1 MIQDFWDEI
10 LLFKGLYDRTL
21 DPVAQRCGLTRMEL
35 DLLLFLH
42 NNPGHATAAE
52 AVRLRR
58 WTKSH
63 VSVAVHALEE
73 RGLLS
78 AVHPPGNRKVLSL
91 TPLPAAEN
99 VIREGTAAQDRF
111 METLNRGVSPEELV
125 LAAQIIQKIARNI
138 RDLEKSEVIP

>member
-1 MIQDFWDEI
+1 MAREFLDNI

-42 NNPGHATAAE
+42 NNPDHATAAE

-63 VSVAVHALEE
+63 VSAAVHALEG
-73 RGLLS
+73 RGFLS
-78 AVHPPGNRKVLSL
+78 AIHPPGNRKVLSL
-91 TPLPAAEN
+91 TLLPAAEN
-99 VIREGTAAQDRF
+99 AIRQGTDAQNWF
-111 METLNRGVSPEELV
+111 VETLNRGVTPKELALV
-125 LAAQIIQKIARNI
+125 EQIIQKIARNI
-138 RDLEKSEVIP
+138 RDAMKK

>member
-1 MIQDFWDEI
+1 MTEGFWDNV
-10 LLFKGLYDRTL
+10 LLLKGLYDQAL
-21 DPVAQRCGLTRMEL
+21 DPVAQRWKLTRMEL

-42 NNPGHATAAE
+42 NNPNRATAAE

-63 VSVAVHALEE
+63 VSAAVHALEG

-91 TPLPAAEN
+91 TLLPAAEN
-99 VIREGTAAQDRF
+99 AIRQGTAAQNRF
-111 METLNRGVSPEELV
+111 VETLNRGVSPEELP
-125 LAAQIIQKIARNI
+125 LAAQIVQKIARNI